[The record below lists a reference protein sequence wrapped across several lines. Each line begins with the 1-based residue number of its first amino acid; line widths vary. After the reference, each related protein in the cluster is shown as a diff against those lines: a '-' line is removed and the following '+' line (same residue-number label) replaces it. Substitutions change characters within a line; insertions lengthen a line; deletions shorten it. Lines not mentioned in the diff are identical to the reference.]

1 MNLKRIGLDTSKA
14 VFTLHGVDRD
24 EKAVLRRNLK
34 RAEMEAFFAKLPP
47 THVALEACGG
57 SHHWGRRL
65 ASFGHTVQLI
75 PPQYVKP
82 FVKRGKNDRNDAE
95 AISEAAARPGMP
107 SVAVRSAEQQADA
120 IVLSARELL
129 VRQRTQLVNAVR
141 GHAAEFGIVAAKGTS
156 QLPALLEVVA
166 AGEAVPDA
174 AKQMLAFLG
183 GQVAQ
188 LDERILELERRMK
201 QQHKANPVSQLLA
214 EVPGIGPIGA
224 LSLALTIDPGR
235 FQSGRHLAAW
245 LGLTPKEHSTGGRQR
260 LGGISRA
267 GNERL
272 RQLLVLGAM
281 AVIRYAKPG
290 SKSASAWLLALL
302 ERKPRKLAAV
312 ALANKMARIVWAMMA
327 TGEAYR
333 GSKRLAT
340 LAAEAAVTA

>member
-14 VFTLHGVDRD
+14 VFTLHGVDQD
-24 EKAVLRRNLK
+24 EKAVLRRNLR

-65 ASFGHTVQLI
+65 AALGHMVQLI

-82 FVKRGKNDRNDAE
+82 FVRRGKNDRNDAE

-107 SVAVRSAEQQADA
+107 SVAVRSAEQQAKA

-166 AGEAVPDA
+166 AGKTVPDA
-174 AKQMLAFLG
+174 AKEMLAFLG

-188 LDERILELERRMK
+188 LDERIGELERRMK

-235 FQSGRHLAAW
+235 FQSGRHFAAW
-245 LGLTPKEHSTGGRQR
+245 LGLTPKEHSTGGRQC

-290 SKSASAWLLALL
+290 SKTASAWLLALL

-333 GSKRLAT
+333 GSKKVAT
-340 LAAEAAVTA
+340 QAAGAAASA

>member
-1 MNLKRIGLDTSKA
+1 
-14 VFTLHGVDRD
+14 
-24 EKAVLRRNLK
+24 
-34 RAEMEAFFAKLPP
+34 MEAFFAQLPS

-65 ASFGHTVQLI
+65 AAMGHTVQLI

-82 FVKRGKNDRNDAE
+82 FVRRGKNDRNDAE
-95 AISEAAARPGMP
+95 AISEAAARPDMP
-107 SVAVRSAEQQADA
+107 SVPVKSAEQQAEA

-141 GHAAEFGIVAAKGTS
+141 GHAAEFGVIAAKNIS
-156 QLPALLEVVA
+156 QLPGLLEAVA
-166 AGEAVPDA
+166 AAETVPA
-174 AKQMLAFLG
+174 TAKEMLAFLG
-183 GQVAQ
+183 AQVDQ
-188 LDERILELERRMK
+188 LDERIAELERRMK
-201 QQHKANPVSQLLA
+201 QQHKASPVSQLLA
-214 EVPGIGPIGA
+214 EVPGIGPISA

-235 FQSGRHLAAW
+235 FQSGRHFAAW
-245 LGLTPKEHSTGGRQR
+245 LGLTPQEHSTGGRQR
-260 LGGISRA
+260 LGGVAKGSACVSTWNGYGGGISRA

-272 RQLLVLGAM
+272 RQLLVLGATT
-281 AVIRYAKPG
+281 VIRFAKPG

-333 GSKRLAT
+333 GSKKVAT
-340 LAAEAAVTA
+340 PAAMAAAAA